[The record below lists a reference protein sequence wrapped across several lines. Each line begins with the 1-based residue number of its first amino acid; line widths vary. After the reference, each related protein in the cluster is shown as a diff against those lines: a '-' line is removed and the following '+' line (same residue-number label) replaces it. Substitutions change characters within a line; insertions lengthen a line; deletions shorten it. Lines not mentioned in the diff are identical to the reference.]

1 MARRSFDTATKA
13 ECVIVAEAADTWR
26 RCSCARLETPDGYS
40 FTAEAATAIAER
52 VRRGDFLAG
61 FQTPAKVYGADFVL
75 RVKGVRREQLARPPS
90 RECPH
95 EVVYQTGRSHIRHG
109 CLTSRMRKTDTVQ
122 FILRS
127 DNPEISPPYN
137 FPGINIMSFRLP
149 STLANLQN
157 LCDQLLNI
165 GSLQDR
171 GFESRLSSTSSIWRS

>member
-75 RVKGVRREQLARPPS
+75 RAKGVRREQF
-90 RECPH
+90 
-95 EVVYQTGRSHIRHG
+95 GRRFHANAP
-109 CLTSRMRKTDTVQ
+109 MR
-122 FILRS
+122 
-127 DNPEISPPYN
+127 
-137 FPGINIMSFRLP
+137 
-149 STLANLQN
+149 
-157 LCDQLLNI
+157 
-165 GSLQDR
+165 
-171 GFESRLSSTSSIWRS
+171 